1 MAFFCIGGLCFWPPI
16 LTLYLTSVT
25 SIFVNCEV
33 EAPKTLW
40 VDQSCLLKGFTSAT
54 VQESLNIA
62 TQGASR
68 LLNLNDRY
76 QGLVYQLLFKVARDF
91 NVETDEET
99 AAWLV
104 VGKQLPVLLF
114 GMNVDVLN
122 HLQEDLGWI
131 GAMTLGNNRDNAD
144 VRVLNIYFPVSRK
157 KSSV

>member
-1 MAFFCIGGLCFWPPI
+1 MAFFSIDGLCFWPPI

-33 EAPKTLW
+33 EAPKTFW

-62 TQGASR
+62 THGSSR
-68 LLNLNDRY
+68 LLNLSDRY
-76 QGLVYQLLFKVARDF
+76 QRFVCEMLFKRLR
-91 NVETDEET
+91 NLSVETDEET

-144 VRVLNIYFPVSRK
+144 VRIYCGE
-157 KSSV
+157 